1 VELPLN
7 YFSAVDDT
15 KELTFTGTTDTKAKC
30 ALTKAYNT
38 DKDKDLVTCTT
49 SAKILAAG
57 ASTMMFPTLSVTLGP
72 AQAASA
78 GKLWTSTD
86 IAFGTTTA
94 TTAIGGALGAVY
106 TFATSGTD
114 FSAPLGA
121 KAVGT
126 ITFGFTPITAVPIG
140 GKIYVELPLNYFS
153 AVDDTKE
160 LTFTGTTDT
169 KAKCALTKAYNTD
182 KDKDLVTCTTSA
194 AILAAGASTM
204 MFPTLSVTL
213 GPPTAAAVGKLWTS
227 TDIAFGTTTATVAIG
242 GQLTAG
248 VAMVITAE
256 QDKVGSNKM
265 NNNTITVG
273 FTVATAVPIGGKI
286 ILTLPKDYFLVVDAT
301 KTNTLTTTSATCTC
315 VLTKAVLA
323 ETHDT
328 VTCTTAGA
336 TVAAAAQVL
345 TFVSGSVRIG
355 HSQAA
360 DAFNV
365 RTSTDR
371 NWKTPAPAT
380 VALGGVLGA
389 GVAIAFATSTD
400 KVPGTVNAGAVT
412 LGFTVINVVPIGGQ
426 IVVSL
431 PLNYFSAVDV
441 SKINT
446 LTTTGS
452 TCTCVLAKAATSTT
466 DTVTCTVAGASVAAV
481 AQTLTFIAGSV
492 TAGNPQAAS
501 TFTVRTHSNAPAD
514 AAGGP
519 VSGPPTT
526 SAKSLASNIVASA
539 LLITTSLALALLF

>member
-1 VELPLN
+1 
-7 YFSAVDDT
+7 
-15 KELTFTGTTDTKAKC
+15 
-30 ALTKAYNT
+30 
-38 DKDKDLVTCTT
+38 
-49 SAKILAAG
+49 
-57 ASTMMFPTLSVTLGP
+57 
-72 AQAASA
+72 
-78 GKLWTSTD
+78 
-86 IAFGTTTA
+86 
-94 TTAIGGALGAVY
+94 
-106 TFATSGTD
+106 
-114 FSAPLGA
+114 
-121 KAVGT
+121 
-126 ITFGFTPITAVPIG
+126 
-140 GKIYVELPLNYFS
+140 
-153 AVDDTKE
+153 
-160 LTFTGTTDT
+160 
-169 KAKCALTKAYNTD
+169 
-182 KDKDLVTCTTSA
+182 
-194 AILAAGASTM
+194 
-204 MFPTLSVTL
+204 
-213 GPPTAAAVGKLWTS
+213 
-227 TDIAFGTTTATVAIG
+227 
-242 GQLTAG
+242 
-248 VAMVITAE
+248 MVITAD

-315 VLTKAVLA
+315 VLTKAVLT
-323 ETHDT
+323 ETVDT

-336 TVAAAAQVL
+336 IVAAAQQVL

-360 DAFNV
+360 DTFNV

-371 NWKTPAPAT
+371 NLATAPAT

-389 GVAIAFATSTD
+389 GVAISFNTADD
-400 KVPGTVNAGAVT
+400 KVPGTVNAGTVT

-446 LTTTGS
+446 LATTGS

-519 VSGPPTT
+519 VSGPPSTT
-526 SAKSLASNIVASA
+526 SAKSLASNIMASA
-539 LLITTSLALALLF
+539 LLVTTSLVLALLF

>member
-1 VELPLN
+1 
-7 YFSAVDDT
+7 
-15 KELTFTGTTDTKAKC
+15 
-30 ALTKAYNT
+30 
-38 DKDKDLVTCTT
+38 
-49 SAKILAAG
+49 
-57 ASTMMFPTLSVTLGP
+57 
-72 AQAASA
+72 
-78 GKLWTSTD
+78 
-86 IAFGTTTA
+86 
-94 TTAIGGALGAVY
+94 
-106 TFATSGTD
+106 
-114 FSAPLGA
+114 
-121 KAVGT
+121 
-126 ITFGFTPITAVPIG
+126 
-140 GKIYVELPLNYFS
+140 
-153 AVDDTKE
+153 
-160 LTFTGTTDT
+160 
-169 KAKCALTKAYNTD
+169 
-182 KDKDLVTCTTSA
+182 
-194 AILAAGASTM
+194 
-204 MFPTLSVTL
+204 
-213 GPPTAAAVGKLWTS
+213 
-227 TDIAFGTTTATVAIG
+227 
-242 GQLTAG
+242 
-248 VAMVITAE
+248 MVITAE

-360 DAFNV
+360 DNFNV

-371 NWKTPAPAT
+371 NWKTTAPVT

-400 KVPGTVNAGAVT
+400 KVPGTVNAGVVT

-519 VSGPPTT
+519 VSGPPSTT

-539 LLITTSLALALLF
+539 LLVTTSLALALLF